1 MVVSRDSATGSAS
14 SEKFHD
20 QIAIQANHS
29 EMVKFNSP
37 DNGDY
42 RAVARRIG
50 DLVRD
55 APKILRKQ
63 FGKHGR
69 NQKGSSM

>member
-1 MVVSRDSATGSAS
+1 MVVSRDSATGSAP
-14 SEKFHD
+14 SENFHD

-42 RAVARRIG
+42 RAVTLRIG

-55 APKILRKQ
+55 APKVVRKR

-69 NQKGSSM
+69 NPKGSSM